1 MRRTTFSLAAL
12 AFVAIAPVASA
23 QGNQSIMSRFTLDV
37 ATGTTTV
44 DASDDLA
51 KTKMGIGYG
60 LQLGFD
66 VMPALKIVAG
76 WDAAKIDIDEEG
88 AEGDF
93 GLSQFDIGARYS
105 FMNVSPKFRPYLQA
119 SVTPRSFASDLENP
133 ETGETAELTFSGMG
147 YSFGGGL
154 DYVLSPKLAIMGG
167 LTYTTGSFDKVEL
180 DGEEA
185 DLEGDEAIDANGMRV
200 RVGLSW
206 RPFQGR

>member
-23 QGNQSIMSRFTLDV
+23 QGNQSIMSKFTLDV

-66 VMPALKIVAG
+66 VTPALKLVAG
-76 WDAAKIDIDEEG
+76 WDAAKVDIDEEE

-93 GLSQFDIGARYS
+93 GLAQFDIGARYS
-105 FMNVSPKFRPYLQA
+105 FLNVSPKFQPYLQA
-119 SVTPRSFASDLENP
+119 SVTPRSFGADIPDGEGGEN
-133 ETGETAELTFSGMG
+133 EYIFSGIG

-154 DYVLSPKLAIMGG
+154 NYSLSPKLAIMGG
-167 LTYTTGSFDKVEL
+167 LTYTMGKFDTLEIDGNEVDL
-180 DGEEA
+180 DGEEV
-185 DLEGDEAIDANGMRV
+185 DANGMRV
-200 RVGLSW
+200 RVGLSF